1 MNRGFTHTLSESLRE
16 TRKIPTVRRVYG
28 FTMLETVFVIG
39 LTVLLMLAI
48 QSLYLSFT
56 RLASEESAEYSART
70 SAVGT
75 LRTAEN
81 IVLPANRVLASHT
94 FTTGTYTTTTET
106 LVVRIPS
113 VTSLGAIIAGVYDYA
128 VIYQSGN
135 SAVFRIEGGQ
145 GSARVTRQ
153 RTVGSS
159 LTDLTFSYNNADV
172 TQATSVSASVSVSTT
187 EGHGA
192 SSISLEETFRMRN
205 LTL

>member
-81 IVLPANRVLASHT
+81 IVLPADRVLASHT
-94 FTTGTYTTTTET
+94 FSTGTYTTGAET
-106 LVVRIPS
+106 LVVRIPAIDAA
-113 VTSLGAIIAGVYDYA
+113 GAIIPTVYDYA
-128 VIYQSGN
+128 VIYQSGA
-135 SAVFRIEGGQ
+135 SAIFRIEASLRG
-145 GSARVTRQ
+145 ARQTRE
-153 RTVGSS
+153 RTVGNSV
-159 LTDLTFSYNNADV
+159 TDLTFSYDNADV
-172 TQATSVSASVSVSTT
+172 TQATTVTADINVSAID
-187 EGHGA
+187 GHGTSA
-192 SSISLEETFRMRN
+192 LSLEETFRIRN
-205 LTL
+205 LSL